1 MTENVTSDDLH
12 DNNNDF
18 ASVKYYEDVNI
29 GGFPALRDIAAAND
43 HIVTGVKMPSLP
55 LANGLIQDH
64 KDQQEI
70 WFNGTNTKYYDMNE
84 RRNVEVF
91 EFTDL
96 LDVLVEIGYTT
107 QDIVMSHGKRIHYS
121 SYTIKNLKKN
131 KSGSCFFFFPQV
143 HLGFFF

>member
-1 MTENVTSDDLH
+1 MLNFDPREIFNTTVGTCKNVKDDSNRRVYQAH
-12 DNNNDF
+12 F
-18 ASVKYYEDVNI
+18 SVKYYEDVNI

-121 SYTIKNLKKN
+121 SYTIKNFKK
-131 KSGSCFFFFPQV
+131 K
-143 HLGFFF
+143 

>member
-1 MTENVTSDDLH
+1 M
-12 DNNNDF
+12 
-18 ASVKYYEDVNI
+18 
-29 GGFPALRDIAAAND
+29 
-43 HIVTGVKMPSLP
+43 VTGVKMPSLP

-70 WFNGTNTKYYDMNE
+70 WFNGTNIKYYDMNE

-107 QDIVMSHGKRIHYS
+107 KEIVMSHGKRIHYS
-121 SYTIKNLKKN
+121 SYILKKN
-131 KSGSCFFFFPQV
+131 KKQKTKTKI
-143 HLGFFF
+143 